1 MIHLIQNARALGLK
15 TLLQLQAIDLM
26 RREGFVSAKTTANCL
41 EVGVPSAM
49 AVLNSLENR
58 GIVEYDAKRKRRGL
72 NRAGAEVARL
82 LFQPGP
88 DPLPCGEENRF

>member
-49 AVLNSLENR
+49 AVLNSLETEASSSMTPR
-58 GIVEYDAKRKRRGL
+58 ES
-72 NRAGAEVARL
+72 GAA
-82 LFQPGP
+82 
-88 DPLPCGEENRF
+88 